1 MINKTKA
8 ALQSC
13 QCHYQMFKQEQNT
26 RISAGGQSL
35 SVTGIPVSSNST
47 TVQICIV
54 LLDNHF
60 LPLSGSAPGILRGI
74 NTEVQ
79 IISVRLTYGH
89 RNPLKLFQTV
99 NLQSAQNSL
108 KLLSQLNYREMRELA
123 NTLII
128 PKNTNGA
135 VRLPQIE
142 VLERINNLGFAVNDE
157 VYKFSGEEGKRD
169 SIIVVAQLSPEFTAR
184 LVDRWKELEEE
195 RSRPK
200 SQAELIAEMALL
212 NVEQERRLYQVEE
225 QVETVVEAV
234 ENIKRGNMRA
244 GYVGYRQVV
253 AKSGMTDAKC
263 RNLVNAYRIPTD
275 THEFM
280 TPDGLLS
287 RRAIVEFE
295 PFMKAF
301 RQMMAEA
308 EPRGTR
314 WYHPK
319 MGLFQA
325 IGWEDKA

>member
-1 MINKTKA
+1 MMNNLITNKPSMT
-8 ALQSC
+8 
-13 QCHYQMFKQEQNT
+13 
-26 RISAGGQSL
+26 SL
-35 SVTGIPVSSNST
+35 EIAELVEKRHDNVKRTIVT
-47 TVQICIV
+47 
-54 LLDNHF
+54 
-60 LPLSGSAPGILRGI
+60 
-74 NTEVQ
+74 
-79 IISVRLTYGH
+79 
-89 RNPLKLFQTV
+89 
-99 NLQSAQNSL
+99 
-108 KLLSQLNYREMRELA
+108 LA
-123 NTLII
+123 SKDVI
-128 PKNTNGA
+128 
-135 VRLPQIE
+135 RSPQIE

-157 VYKFSGEEGKRD
+157 VYKFAGEEGKRD

-184 LVDRWKELEEE
+184 LVDRGKELEEE
-195 RSRPK
+195 RTRPK

-212 NVEQERRLYQVEE
+212 KVEQERRLYQVEE
-225 QVETVVEAV
+225 QVEAVAETV

-287 RRAIVEFE
+287 RRAIVELE

-325 IGWEDKA
+325 IGWEEKHCED